1 MSDSDVYT
9 MTGGNGVGVNG
20 SMEED
25 THVRASPHV
34 SESERGGEGGMLIVW

>member
-9 MTGGNGVGVNG
+9 MAGGNGGGVNG

-25 THVRASPHV
+25 AHVRASTHV
-34 SESERGGEGGMLIVW
+34 SDSESEG

>member
-9 MTGGNGVGVNG
+9 MAGGNGGGVNG

-25 THVRASPHV
+25 AHVRV
-34 SESERGGEGGMLIVW
+34 RVKVKGMEGC

>member
-9 MTGGNGVGVNG
+9 MAGGNGGGVNG

-25 THVRASPHV
+25 AGVQASHHV
-34 SESERGGEGGMLIVW
+34 SRVKVKGGC